1 MLSVHI
7 ENDPL
12 FFSKVSYTWSLF
24 ARFLRLPYRL
34 ADSREVAQ
42 LVIGTGVTDHLR
54 ISQSFYARLA
64 EGRCDFSHHFGAEPV
79 VTGEDGKPDYLSS
92 VFYLINSLQE
102 YQAPHAD
109 DVGRFPY
116 EQSCQCHYRVA
127 DRNLVAEYFH
137 LLFTHLKPHLPVQ
150 VLPAHA
156 SAVMLSHDIDLV
168 YGAVWDD
175 GRAALRRGRVDIA
188 LRLLFNAVLQRPDW
202 FNMDKIMQVESAYG
216 LRSVFFWLANRGAVN
231 AREVN
236 ADYAISD
243 ARIRAQ
249 MLRVQGLG
257 FENGLHK
264 SISPDSHAAEMA
276 RFDPPPTCNRQHYL
290 KFRLPELYRQCD
302 EAGIAVDCSL
312 GFAVMPGFRNSCGLA
327 FRPYD
332 LDADRSFSVTVCP
345 LTIMDFSLFR
355 YMALDARAAQQH
367 ILDFLD
373 KHRYN
378 ALISLLW
385 HNTFFS
391 SVQYRD
397 YPGVYA
403 ALLGW
408 LHEQRWESVLPRE
421 VVGHR
426 LCLS

>member
-12 FFSKVSYTWSLF
+12 FFGKVSYTWSLF

-34 ADSREVAQ
+34 TDSREVAQ
-42 LVIGTGVTDHLR
+42 LVIGTGVDDHLL
-54 ISQSFYARLA
+54 ISRSFYLRLA
-64 EGRCDFSHHFGAEPV
+64 EGRYDFRDHFGAGPV
-79 VTGEDGKPDYLSS
+79 VTGRDGQPDYLSS

-102 YQAPHAD
+102 HHASHAD

-116 EQSCQCHYRVA
+116 EQSCQYHYRVA
-127 DRNLVAEYFH
+127 DKNLVAEYFH
-137 LLFTHLKPHLPVQ
+137 RLFTHLKPQLPVQ
-150 VLPAHA
+150 VFPAHD

-175 GRAALRRGRVDIA
+175 GRAALRCGRVDIA

-202 FNMDKIMQVESAYG
+202 FNMDKIMQAESAHG

-236 ADYAISD
+236 ADYAINDS
-243 ARIRAQ
+243 RIRAQ
-249 MLRVQGLG
+249 MLRVQGRG

-264 SISPDSHAAEMA
+264 SISQDNHLEEMA
-276 RFDPPPTCNRQHYL
+276 RFDQRPTSNRQHYL
-290 KFRLPELYRQCD
+290 KFRLPGLYHQCD
-302 EAGIAVDCSL
+302 AAGIDVDCSL
-312 GFAVMPGFRNSCGLA
+312 GFAGMAGFRNSCGLA

-332 LDADRSFSVTVCP
+332 LDAERSFRVTECP
-345 LTIMDFSLFR
+345 LAIMDFSLFK
-355 YMALDARAAQQH
+355 YMGLDARAARYH

-373 KHRYN
+373 KHRHN
-378 ALISLLW
+378 ALVSLLW

-397 YPGVYA
+397 YPGVYTA
-403 ALLGW
+403 VLAW
-408 LHEQRWESVLPRE
+408 LHEQRWEAVLPRE
-421 VVGHR
+421 AAGHR
-426 LCLS
+426 LCIS